1 MKFNKEALAGA
12 VSVFFRFLLWLPVL
26 AAAAFFGA
34 ALGDLLVSF
43 AAEHLSPAAAGIL
56 AGLLTLAVVRSKTPL
71 YTPFERMEQFKQKH
85 HLDRLASFQ
94 LEFTLLCMAAF
105 FLSISGTAVFS
116 AAFDSLYADD
126 LIVPVGWIVCTCL
139 CLFASSFF
147 IFNLFD
153 LVIIWSALSILA
165 VGCAM
170 LCSLTSY
177 AAVYVPLTAAFGAA
191 ALFLGA
197 AAGPAFLKKMEDDAA
212 LFCMLRRLR
221 LAEIAV
227 YLLFLLLGQYGALT
241 ISGLRIRLFLAS
253 MIFPLI
259 VLEFCTLAFL
269 QPFRYRRLEA
279 CLAALFHCILLYCGG
294 CSGGDLLLTAALC
307 VLVLLVTA
315 PQSHPQRRKRPAVRH
330 PGLLLALGGAA
341 GFLLPYVAAM
351 WNVFCDWCGGQL
363 AVGPLGPTWSEVA
376 ASQHWLLVVSSGSA
390 GTNKTTLTFF
400 GQILI
405 AANRLGP
412 AAVVLFA
419 ALLALLLLGGM
430 AANRSDPRRST
441 MAVPIVSFFA
451 TQMLLHTLACTG
463 VLPSFLGLNLPWLDE
478 YEINGLLARCGCM
491 FLTGLLIAPPQTA
504 AQPLLLPGHIEP
516 EEEIR
521 YDEA

>member
-1 MKFNKEALAGA
+1 MKFNKERLAGA
-12 VSVFFRFLLWLPVL
+12 ASVALRFLLWLPVL
-26 AAAAFFGA
+26 AAAVFFGA
-34 ALGDLLVSF
+34 ALGDVLVFF

-56 AGLLTLAVVRSKTPL
+56 AGLLTLAAVHSKTPFL
-71 YTPFERMEQFKQKH
+71 TMFTRLEQFQQKH
-85 HLDRLASFQ
+85 HLSRLTSFQ
-94 LEFTLLCMAAF
+94 LEFTLLCMVAF
-105 FLSISGTAVFS
+105 FLTMFGSEVFS
-116 AAFDSLYADD
+116 AVLDNLCIDNFTFLMVWSVFSYLCLLVLDFFGPSFDL
-126 LIVPVGWIVCTCL
+126 LIV
-139 CLFASSFF
+139 
-147 IFNLFD
+147 
-153 LVIIWSALSILA
+153 WSALSLLA
-165 VGCAM
+165 LGCA
-170 LCSLTSY
+170 LLGSLTSY
-177 AAVYVPLTAAFGAA
+177 AVYVPLTATFGTA

-227 YLLFLLLGQYGALT
+227 YLLFLLLGQNGVL
-241 ISGLRIRLFLAS
+241 IIPGLRIFLFLSS

-269 QPFRYRRLEA
+269 QPFRHRRLEA
-279 CLAALFHCILLYCGG
+279 CFAALFHCILLYCGG
-294 CSGGDLLLTAALC
+294 CPGGDLLLTAALC

-315 PQSHPQRRKRPAVRH
+315 PQPHPQRQKRPAVRH

-341 GFLLPYVAAM
+341 GFLLPYAAAL
-351 WNVFCDWCGGQL
+351 WNAFCDWCGGQF
-363 AVGPLGPTWSEVA
+363 AVGPRGPTWSEIA

-390 GTNKTTLTFF
+390 GTNKTTLAFF

-412 AAVVLFA
+412 AAAVLFA

-430 AANRSDPRRST
+430 AANRGDPRRST
-441 MAVPIVSFFA
+441 MAVLIVSFFA

-478 YEINGLLARCGCM
+478 YSINGLLARCGCM

-504 AQPLLLPGHIEP
+504 AQPLLLPEQIEM

>member
-1 MKFNKEALAGA
+1 MKFNKDRLAGA
-12 VSVFFRFLLWLPVL
+12 ASVALRFLLWLPVL
-26 AAAAFFGA
+26 AAAVFFGA
-34 ALGDLLVSF
+34 ALGDLLVFF

-56 AGLLTLAVVRSKTPL
+56 AGLLTLAAVHSKTPFL
-71 YTPFERMEQFKQKH
+71 TMFTRLEQFQQKH

-116 AAFDSLYADD
+116 AAFDSLCAED

-147 IFNLFD
+147 IFNLF
-153 LVIIWSALSILA
+153 IIWSALSILA
-165 VGCAM
+165 VGCAL
-170 LCSLTSY
+170 LCSFTSY
-177 AAVYVPLTAAFGAA
+177 AVYVPLTAAFGAA

-227 YLLFLLLGQYGALT
+227 YLLFLLLGQYGVIILP
-241 ISGLRIRLFLAS
+241 GLRIFLFLSS

-259 VLEFCTLAFL
+259 VLEFCTLAFF

-279 CLAALFHCILLYCGG
+279 CLSALFHCILLYCGG
-294 CSGGDLLLTAALC
+294 CPGGDLLLTAALC

-315 PQSHPQRRKRPAVRH
+315 PQPHPQRRKRPAVRH

-341 GFLLPYVAAM
+341 DFLLPYAAAL
-351 WNVFCDWCGGQL
+351 WNAFCDWCGGQL
-363 AVGPLGPTWSEVA
+363 AVGPLGPTWSEIA

-390 GTNKTTLTFF
+390 GTNKTTLAFF

-412 AAVVLFA
+412 AAAVLFA

-430 AANRSDPRRST
+430 AANRCDPRRST
-441 MAVPIVSFFA
+441 MAVLIVSFFA
-451 TQMLLHTLACTG
+451 LQTLLHTLACTG

-478 YEINGLLARCGCM
+478 YSINGLLARCCM

>member
-1 MKFNKEALAGA
+1 M
-12 VSVFFRFLLWLPVL
+12 
-26 AAAAFFGA
+26 
-34 ALGDLLVSF
+34 
-43 AAEHLSPAAAGIL
+43 
-56 AGLLTLAVVRSKTPL
+56 
-71 YTPFERMEQFKQKH
+71 
-85 HLDRLASFQ
+85 
-94 LEFTLLCMAAF
+94 
-105 FLSISGTAVFS
+105 
-116 AAFDSLYADD
+116 
-126 LIVPVGWIVCTCL
+126 
-139 CLFASSFF
+139 
-147 IFNLFD
+147 
-153 LVIIWSALSILA
+153 
-165 VGCAM
+165 
-170 LCSLTSY
+170 
-177 AAVYVPLTAAFGAA
+177 PLTAAFGAA

-227 YLLFLLLGQYGALT
+227 YLLFLLLGQNGMLT
-241 ISGLRIRLFLAS
+241 LSGLRINLFLTS

-269 QPFRYRRLEA
+269 QPFRHRRLEA
-279 CLAALFHCILLYCGG
+279 CFAALFHCILLYCGG
-294 CSGGDLLLTAALC
+294 CPGGDLLLTAALC

-315 PQSHPQRRKRPAVRH
+315 PQPHPQRRKRPAVRH

-341 GFLLPYVAAM
+341 GFLLPYAAAL
-351 WNVFCDWCGGQL
+351 WNAFCDWCGGQF
-363 AVGPLGPTWSEVA
+363 AVGPRGPTWSEVA
-376 ASQHWLLVVSSGSA
+376 ANQHWLLVVSAGSA
-390 GTNKTTLTFF
+390 GTNKTTLAFF

-412 AAVVLFA
+412 AAAVLFA

-430 AANRSDPRRST
+430 AANRGDPRRST
-441 MAVPIVSFFA
+441 MAVLIASFFA
-451 TQMLLHTLACTG
+451 AQMLLHTLACTG

-478 YEINGLLARCGCM
+478 YSINGLLARCGCM

-504 AQPLLLPGHIEP
+504 AQPLLLPEQIEM